1 MAEIKELKD
10 KEGNGAT
17 FYPKTHEDAVID
29 DNGTPLSTKLG
40 SIITFIYH

>member
-17 FYPKTHEDAVID
+17 FYPKTHENAVID
-29 DNGTPLSTKLG
+29 DNGTTLATKLST
-40 SIITFIYH
+40 IVTFIYH